1 VETKEELL
9 AQYKHATIRLKQ
21 AFEWRN
27 SRLPKGDDISAFTMT
42 SEFIA
47 EENKKIDR
55 EIIDAMASQREILE
69 KLWKLRHSD

>member
-1 VETKEELL
+1 METREEWMG
-9 AQYKHATIRLKQ
+9 QYKLATIRLKQ

-27 SRLPKGDDISAFTMT
+27 SRLPKDDDISAFMLT

-47 EENKKIDR
+47 EENKKIDQ

-69 KLWKLRHSD
+69 KIWKLRHFD